1 MGVCTVTQDSV
12 GIATVNPFRY
22 RSYYYD
28 EEIELYYLQSRYY
41 DAKAGRFIN
50 SDEPGMLILLE
61 GIAALNIYHYSY
73 NLPTSF
79 LDSSGLG
86 ASIAIPAFVGVYGST
101 LSGAA
106 LVAKLTAFAT
116 ALFPY
121 LIWGI
126 AIIVAVAVTAYIAY
140 QAYLRSTKTL
150 SNVKAK
156 TTNSKVFKL
165 AYASGSS
172 LITVGKSLSL
182 VEALTIL
189 GVKKAAC
196 SLTRRYTVTAKR
208 PSSCKTSDWGMYT
221 TNQPYAC
228 ALATMLGCTSKPE
241 VHGSGYYGHYHDK
254 NHIIHVWYGYPV
266 NYR

>member
-1 MGVCTVTQDSV
+1 MVTYTELTKNVD
-12 GIATVNPFRY
+12 IATINPFRY

-28 EEIELYYLQSRYY
+28 EEIELYYLRNRYFN
-41 DAKAGRFIN
+41 ATTGRFIS
-50 SDEPGMLILLE
+50 SDEPGILILSE
-61 GIAALNIYHYSY
+61 GIARLNIYHYSY
-73 NLPTSF
+73 NLPTVF
-79 LDSSGLG
+79 IDSSGLA

-101 LSGAA
+101 LSGTA
-106 LVAKLTAFAT
+106 LVAKLTVFAT

-126 AIIVAVAVTAYIAY
+126 AIIVAAAVTAYYAY
-140 QAYLRSTKTL
+140 QAYLSSTKKL
-150 SNVKAK
+150 SNVKPK

-165 AYASGSS
+165 AYVCGSL
-172 LITVGKSLSL
+172 LIKVGTSLSF

-208 PSSCKTSDWGMYT
+208 PSLCKSSDWGMYT
-221 TNQPYAC
+221 TNQAYAC
-228 ALATMLGCTSKPE
+228 ALATMLGCTTQPE

-254 NHIIHVWYGYPV
+254 NHIIHIWYGYPI